1 MDQRVALP
9 QTTVSKSALLKN
21 GNDLEFRTMVH
32 DLLAVTA
39 RLDEIRG
46 RLGSHI
52 GLTGSQYTILI
63 SVNYLGGQK
72 GVGISAIAKH
82 LSLSGAFVTIETKK
96 LIMLGLLKKAQNPD
110 DKRRVLLTVSVR
122 GASLLE
128 QLRPVQL
135 DVNDTLFRSMEHED
149 FRALS
154 RMANYLKSD
163 ADKAILLLDYLT
175 ETK

>member
-1 MDQRVALP
+1 
-9 QTTVSKSALLKN
+9 
-21 GNDLEFRTMVH
+21 MVH
-32 DLLAVTA
+32 DMLALTA

-63 SVNYLGGQK
+63 SVNYLGGQE
-72 GVGISAIAKH
+72 GVGVSAIAEH
-82 LSLSGAFVTIETKK
+82 LSLSGAFVTIETQK
-96 LIMLGLLKKAQNPD
+96 LIKLGLLEKAQNPH
-110 DKRRVLLTVSVR
+110 DKRRVLLTVAER

-128 QLRPVQL
+128 ELRLVQV
-135 DVNDTLFRSMEHED
+135 DVNDTLFQSMERDD

-154 RMANYLKSD
+154 RIANYLKSD